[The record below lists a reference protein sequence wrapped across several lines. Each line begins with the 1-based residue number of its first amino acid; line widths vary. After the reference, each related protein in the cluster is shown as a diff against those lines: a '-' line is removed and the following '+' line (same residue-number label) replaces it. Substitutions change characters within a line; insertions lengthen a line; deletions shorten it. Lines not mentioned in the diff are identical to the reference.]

1 MQSKQRY
8 AALGISLAVMGSML
22 AACSSNNDASSDN
35 ASPSASAASS
45 ASASPSPSASEQ
57 NLKPV
62 TLKIFLP
69 GDDRPAKQEVLD
81 ALYEK
86 TKDRLNAKIELN
98 FVPFGDYQQ
107 KLTMLASS
115 GDEYDA
121 AFTADWYGYSQ
132 MVNKGAFLDLS
143 ELAPQYAPNLYK
155 LYEDNNMLSSASV
168 NGKLMALPWTEIK
181 TSKPVFQY
189 RKDIADKLG
198 VEPGD
203 LSTIEGID
211 SFLEKINKA
220 NPGVQVYYQNMAT
233 SEGTLSALLEPK
245 YEYLNM
251 GFHSLYMDLNDPAHK
266 VVPVEQTPMFKEAV
280 TLAKKWYDEG
290 IISKNILNDK
300 TNQPYENSNA
310 FSQKN
315 TNGALYEKTNF
326 TDKSAVNAAVE
337 VYPDNKFVRD
347 SQMNNAMAIN
357 KNAANPE
364 RMLMF
369 MDLLTTDREVYD
381 LFFYGIQD
389 KTYSLD
395 ASGNIDFAPGED
407 PSKPLWQNWF
417 NWGFERAD
425 FVRPTVS
432 RPAEAIESEY
442 VFATR
447 PNILVSPIA
456 GLVPITDNIKTELA
470 NRDQLVSEEGKLLL
484 VGIVKGDIDQAID
497 SYIEKQ
503 KAAGLDKVLAE
514 VQKQVDAFINK

>member
-1 MQSKQRY
+1 MQLKQRY
-8 AALGISLAVMGSML
+8 VAFGVFLTLMASML
-22 AACSSNNDASSDN
+22 AACGSGNNSATGST
-35 ASPSASAASS
+35 SPSAPDSSANASS
-45 ASASPSPSASEQ
+45 PAPEQ
-57 NLKPV
+57 KLEPV

-69 GDDRPAKQEVLD
+69 GDDRSAKQEVLD

-86 TKDRLNAKIELN
+86 TKDKLNAKFELN

-115 GDEYDA
+115 GDTYDA
-121 AFTADWYGYSQ
+121 AFTADWFGYSQ

-155 LYEDNNMLSSASV
+155 LYEDGNMLASASV

-189 RKDIADKLG
+189 RKDLAAKLG
-198 VEPGD
+198 VEAKD
-203 LSTIEGID
+203 LTTIEGID
-211 SFLEKINKA
+211 SFLTDINKA
-220 NPGVQVYYQNMAT
+220 NPGMQPFHQNMGA
-233 SEGTLSALLEPK
+233 SEGSIVALLVPK
-245 YEYLNM
+245 YEYLDM

-280 TLAKKWYDEG
+280 VLAKKWYDEG

-300 TNQPYENSNA
+300 TNQPFENSSA

-315 TNGALYEKTNF
+315 TAQALYEKTNF
-326 TDKSAVNAAVE
+326 TDKSADSAAVE
-337 VYPDNKFVRD
+337 VYPDKKSIRD

-369 MDLLTTDREVYD
+369 MDLLSTDQDVYD
-381 LFFYGIQD
+381 LFMYGIKD
-389 KTYSLD
+389 KTYVLND
-395 ASGNIDFAPGED
+395 KGILDFAPGED

-417 NWGFERAD
+417 NWGFVRNH

-432 RPAEAIESEY
+432 RPAEALKAELDY
-442 VFATR
+442 ATR

-456 GLVPITDNIKTELA
+456 GLVPITDSIKTELA
-470 NRDQLVSEEGKLLL
+470 NRDQLISEQGKLLL
-484 VGIVKGDIDQAID
+484 VGMVKGDIDQAING
-497 SYIEKQ
+497 YIEKQ
-503 KAAGLDKVLAE
+503 KASGLDKILAD
-514 VQKQVDAFINK
+514 VQKQVDAFIAK